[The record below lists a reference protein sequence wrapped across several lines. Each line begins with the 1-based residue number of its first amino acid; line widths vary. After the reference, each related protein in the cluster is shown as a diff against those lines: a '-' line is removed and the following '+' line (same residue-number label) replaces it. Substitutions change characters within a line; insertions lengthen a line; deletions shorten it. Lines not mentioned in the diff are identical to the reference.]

1 MKGYVL
7 LDGEVLDRDAF
18 AEFVPRIAEAVEAH
32 GGRFLARGGAVEVIE
47 GDWTPHRIVIIEF
60 ESFERARGYLRSPEY
75 AALQGLRQ
83 RAMRSRAMV
92 VEGYDPDAG
101 S

>member
-7 LDGEVLDRDAF
+7 VDREVLDREAF
-18 AEFVPRIAEAVEAH
+18 AEFAPRIAEAIAAH
-32 GGRFLARGGAVEVIE
+32 GGRFLARGGAVEVTE
-47 GDWTPHRIVIIEF
+47 GDWTPRGIVIVEF
-60 ESFERARGYLRSPEY
+60 ESFERARGFMSSPEY
-75 AALQGLRQ
+75 AALEGLRE
-83 RAMRSRAMV
+83 RSMRSRTMV